1 MIYKLAGERVRL
13 SRQPPQNK
21 SQIIHNK
28 KFLLKTIAFP
38 TEITY
43 ITIVK
48 SQIDHCKMFLKD
60 VSNIRTGL
68 VTARK
73 QAKGPENGG
82 FREYRLLSLRCIKEP
97 GVLDVGLAEPYA
109 ANDELKP
116 EFLTQQ
122 DDILVRLSAP
132 YTAALVS
139 NESTGY
145 VVPSHFAIIRVDKS
159 KVDPAYVL
167 WILRQQSTLKQVYQ
181 NVSGS
186 VAFGTINSSF
196 FNDLKIDIIPLE
208 KQRLI
213 GEILKLSE
221 REQALLS
228 ELARAKA
235 ELNMAIMTN
244 AYKNLNKG
252 K

>member
-1 MIYKLAGERVRL
+1 MNLR
-13 SRQPPQNK
+13 
-21 SQIIHNK
+21 
-28 KFLLKTIAFP
+28 
-38 TEITY
+38 
-43 ITIVK
+43 
-48 SQIDHCKMFLKD
+48 D

-73 QAKGPENGG
+73 QAKGPENGD

-97 GVLDVGLAEPYA
+97 GVLDVDLAEPYA

-116 EFLTQQ
+116 EFLTRQ

-132 YTAALVS
+132 YTAALVDDAS
-139 NESTGY
+139 ADY

-167 WILRQQSTLKQVYQ
+167 WILRQQSTLKQIYQ
-181 NVSGS
+181 NVSGT
-186 VAFGTINSSF
+186 VAFGTISSNF
-196 FNDLKIDIIPLE
+196 FNDLKIDAIPLE

-213 GEILKLSE
+213 GAILKLSE
-221 REQALLS
+221 REQTLLS
-228 ELARAKA
+228 ELAKVKA
-235 ELNMAIMTN
+235 EQARIALQT